1 MRLSRH
7 SVIRSALLLGTIT
20 LLSSCDVLDLAVGPT
35 ERRSELERQR
45 AKWAQRHVTSYRLT
59 YRRDCFCG
67 TEFTTPTNIEVRA
80 GDITTANYA
89 DRNEPIPGYVQAG
102 LPTVEALFAI
112 IDDAI
117 DRSADLIEVT
127 YDPLLGYPRKIG
139 IDYRFDRA
147 DDEVTHSILEFA
159 IVLPTPLS

>member
-1 MRLSRH
+1 MRSTRH
-7 SVIRSALLLGTIT
+7 FVVRSALLLGAMI
-20 LLSSCDVLDLAVGPT
+20 LSSSCDVLDLAVGPT

-45 AKWAQRHVTSYRLT
+45 AKWAQRNVTSYRLT
-59 YRRDCFCG
+59 YRRDCLCG
-67 TEFTTPTNIEVRA
+67 TEFTTPTDIEVRA
-80 GDITTANYA
+80 GDIATASYTNR
-89 DRNEPIPGYVQAG
+89 DEPIPGYVQAG

-117 DRSADLIEVT
+117 DRNADLIEVT

-139 IDYRFDRA
+139 LDYRFDRA

-159 IVLPTPLS
+159 IVLPPPVS